1 MLSTGLHFAS
11 ESTSPAP
18 RRDTHTKSCWA
29 HSYFGC
35 SCVTRPLAARGRVV
49 AVTNSVPILTSD
61 ASHPLEGL
69 KEDAGMLI
77 LPNEFFVAF
86 NHVRIGM
93 VSLLTRIF
101 SREYSLRRL
110 IRFYPVKTHI
120 HYI

>member
-35 SCVTRPLAARGRVV
+35 SCVTRPLAARGRLV

-77 LPNEFFVAF
+77 LPNEFL
-86 NHVRIGM
+86 RGIQ
-93 VSLLTRIF
+93 SRQDLTWRNYFDANIQSGIF
-101 SREYSLRRL
+101 IEAINPFLSG
-110 IRFYPVKTHI
+110 
-120 HYI
+120 